1 MIRYLFSITVLT
13 LAACGANNQAAP
25 VVQGDTVQ
33 ATEKQGFFPVTA
45 YLKGQVYDIRQKGLT
60 PIKYITTGT
69 YTDSVMIK
77 FDELDGLVKEF
88 LQPEIDST
96 NLVSLYTESKFL
108 DQTVNAFTF
117 TYDPKDPAADTL
129 QLRHWDVY
137 LDPENGK
144 VKRVYIIK
152 KGGPGKTL
160 QLTWLHNQWFK
171 TTTIITKPDGSTV
184 VEKEEKI
191 VWDY

>member
-1 MIRYLFSITVLT
+1 MIRHLFWFALIT
-13 LAACGANNQAAP
+13 LAACNSNNTS
-25 VVQGDTVQ
+25 TVAQ
-33 ATEKQGFFPVTA
+33 NDAGQVPAKPHFFRVTT

-60 PIKYITTGT
+60 PIKYTTIKDH
-69 YTDSVMIK
+69 TDSVMIK
-77 FDELDGLVKEF
+77 FDELDGLVKDF
-88 LQPEIDST
+88 LQPVIDST
-96 NLVSLYTESKFL
+96 NLISLYTETKFL
-108 DQTVNAFTF
+108 DQSVNSFTF
-117 TYDPKDPAADTL
+117 TYDPKEPAADSL
-129 QLRHWDVY
+129 ELLHWDVY

-171 TTTIITKPDGSTV
+171 TTTIITNPNGSTA